1 MNIEFFDIS
10 WLSFSYWKYAVVII
24 IVLVVLVLWQHKKRI
39 TIITMLV
46 APQWRSVLLP
56 QFSLIKQIAKIVCIS
71 FGIFA
76 LCLALLRPA
85 WGKTE
90 QQIQQEGR
98 DLLIALDVSRSMLAQ
113 DRLPNRLDFAK
124 AKIKRLIRKLDC
136 ERVGLLIFSGST
148 MVQCPLTTDYNAFF
162 MFLDQLDA
170 ETISSGTTALD
181 KAIKK
186 ALEVFGGMAGKK
198 HKLLAIFTDGE
209 DFSSNLAEIK
219 QQALQD
225 GMTIFT
231 IGLGTPEGAPIP
243 ILNEK
248 GEPVDHQRDE
258 KGAVVISRLNEG
270 ILRAVADESGGIYL
284 RAQESDQ
291 DINTLITKVQQ
302 FEKEVFEDKQISNLQ
317 ERYPYFVAVAFI
329 CFMLEWL
336 L

>member
-1 MNIEFFDIS
+1 M
-10 WLSFSYWKYAVVII
+10 V
-24 IVLVVLVLWQHKKRI
+24 
-39 TIITMLV
+39 
-46 APQWRSVLLP
+46 
-56 QFSLIKQIAKIVCIS
+56 
-71 FGIFA
+71 
-76 LCLALLRPA
+76 
-85 WGKTE
+85 
-90 QQIQQEGR
+90 
-98 DLLIALDVSRSMLAQ
+98 
-113 DRLPNRLDFAK
+113 
-124 AKIKRLIRKLDC
+124 RKLDC

-148 MVQCPLTTDYNAFF
+148 IIQCPLTTDYSAFF

-186 ALEVFGGMAGKK
+186 ALEVFGGMEGKK

-209 DFSSNLAEIK
+209 DFSSNLADIK
-219 QQALQD
+219 QKALQE

-270 ILRAVADESGGIYL
+270 ILRAVADESGGTYL
-284 RAQESDQ
+284 RAQED
-291 DINTLITKVQQ
+291 DHDVNTLIAKVQQ
-302 FEKEVFEDKQISNLQ
+302 FEKEAFEDKQISNLQ
-317 ERYPYFVAVAFI
+317 ERYPYFVAVAFV

>member
-1 MNIEFFDIS
+1 MSTEFFGIT
-10 WLSFSYWKYAVVII
+10 WLSFSYWKYALGIVII
-24 IVLVVLVLWQHKKRI
+24 LAAIVLWQHKKRI
-39 TIITMLV
+39 TIIKTLV

-56 QFSLIKQIAKIVCIS
+56 QFSLIKQIVKIMLTCI
-71 FGIFA
+71 GVFA
-76 LCLALLRPA
+76 LYLALLRPS

-90 QQIQQEGR
+90 QQVEQKGR

-124 AKIKRLIRKLDC
+124 TKIKRLIRKLEC

-148 MVQCPLTTDYNAFF
+148 MIQCPLTTDYSAFF

-209 DFSSNLAEIK
+209 DFSSNLAGIK

-243 ILNEK
+243 IVNEK
-248 GEPVDHQRDE
+248 GESVGHQRDE

-284 RAQESDQ
+284 RAQEGDQ
-291 DINTLITKVQQ
+291 DINTLIAKVQQ